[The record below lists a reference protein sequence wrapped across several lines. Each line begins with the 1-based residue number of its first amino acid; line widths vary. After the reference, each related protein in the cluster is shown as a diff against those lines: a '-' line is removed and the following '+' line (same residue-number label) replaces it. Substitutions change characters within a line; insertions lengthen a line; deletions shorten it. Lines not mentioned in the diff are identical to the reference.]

1 MTIIANGSQVDQID
15 EEMFLNFCENFQY
28 LCFTSMSCESQLEA
42 SLSFVGVQLIM
53 PKICV
58 MSKLRGS
65 IMRVLKEG
73 TVAICVIEVLTIQMV
88 KKGSMFLLYNLLL
101 CMAYGS
107 SNHNARILITLSQ
120 FVQSVRNKR

>member
-15 EEMFLNFCENFQY
+15 EEMFLNICENFQY

-88 KKGSMFLLYNLLL
+88 KKGSMFLLYNLL
-101 CMAYGS
+101 YG
-107 SNHNARILITLSQ
+107 IWI
-120 FVQSVRNKR
+120 K